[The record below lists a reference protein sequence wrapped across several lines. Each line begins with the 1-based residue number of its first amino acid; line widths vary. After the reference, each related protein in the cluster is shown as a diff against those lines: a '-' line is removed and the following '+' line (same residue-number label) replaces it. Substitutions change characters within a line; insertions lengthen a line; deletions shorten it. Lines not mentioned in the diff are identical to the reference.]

1 MPTDIRITCIIW
13 FLLASCTWVFAQGQ
27 DALEINVDTAIEY
40 AFKNN
45 LMVKSA
51 QMDLDDKR
59 FARDSSWNQFVPN
72 ISIAATLSHLN
83 EEQDLG
89 LEPIYAALGLGTPPT
104 ISQWNFTASLN
115 AQLTVSLASF
125 YNIRKTVIEYQA
137 GVTSLAKAKSSLSR
151 DVKKQFYGLLLL
163 QNRIKVAQTVV
174 ANAQE
179 RYNQARVDYRNGMI
193 SEYKLLTTQVDL
205 ENSKPLLQELQNGY
219 DNAELLFKFTIG
231 VELSK
236 PITLQ
241 GGLDIQTHRFDIK
254 ALLQKYI
261 SQRYDIIE
269 AKQAINTLQNSI
281 DLASAQFYPSVT
293 LGFTYDPTINGPFE
307 NDLFDGNNWQE
318 QRGALSITITQFLDP
333 LLPSSKA
340 RVTLAGLNTKLI
352 IAQQSLEQSYTG
364 AELSVTRIVLT
375 LEKSRTSIQSKEVNV
390 KVAERAYS
398 LALESY
404 YAGGIDLLQ
413 VKDTEQAL
421 EQARTDLL
429 QEKYNYL
436 AGLFDLEYEL
446 NTTQQELEKINE

>member
-1 MPTDIRITCIIW
+1 MPTHIKITGIIW
-13 FLLASCTWVFAQGQ
+13 LLLTSGIWVFAQQQG
-27 DALEINVDTAIEY
+27 ALEINVDTAVEY

-45 LMVKSA
+45 LSVKSA

-59 FARDSSWNQFVPN
+59 FARDSSWNQFVP
-72 ISIAATLSHLN
+72 SVYIAATLSHLN
-83 EEQDLG
+83 EEQDPYGALF
-89 LEPIYAALGLGTPPT
+89 AALGLGTPPT
-104 ISQWNFTASLN
+104 ISQWNLTALFN

-125 YNIRKTVIEYQA
+125 YSIQKTVIEYQA
-137 GVTSLAKAKSSLSR
+137 GVTSLAKAKSSLAR

-163 QNRIKVAQTVV
+163 KNRIKVAQTVV

-179 RYNQARVDYRNGMI
+179 RYNQARTDYQNGMI

-231 VELSK
+231 VELSQ

-241 GGLDIQTHRFDIK
+241 GSLDIQTHQFDK
-254 ALLQKYI
+254 KTLLQKYM

-269 AKQAINTLQNSI
+269 AKQAIDTLRNSI

-307 NDLFDGNNWQE
+307 NDLFDPNNWAE
-318 QRGALSITITQFLDP
+318 QRGALSITVTQFLDP

-352 IAQQSLEQSYTG
+352 LARQGLEQTYTG
-364 AELSVTRIVLT
+364 AELSVTKIILT

-446 NTTQQELEKINE
+446 NATQQELENLNE